1 MQSNGE
7 TSATRGT
14 YDRILNAAAE
24 CMLQNGYRD
33 TRMTAIAD
41 LSGISRAALYKY
53 FRTKDSILLE
63 LNKRVLE
70 EAVESSREISA
81 STEPALDVIERWL
94 SKYLDAEQSGFVR
107 AIMIADAQRVLI
119 RGGRAT
125 DEALDFVRKALSKV
139 IRRGIKAGDIRA
151 DIKPVDTAFMLQ
163 GLVFSVKRNYLS
175 ERPVIELSD
184 RKYHH
189 LIVKILIDGLRA

>member
-1 MQSNGE
+1 MQSTGSR
-7 TSATRGT
+7 TT

-70 EAVESSREISA
+70 EAVESSRELSA
-81 STEPALDVIERWL
+81 STEPALTVIADWL
-94 SKYLDAEQSGFVR
+94 GKYLDEEQAGFVR

-119 RGGRAT
+119 RGERAT
-125 DEALDFVRKALSKV
+125 DEALTFVRKALSKV
-139 IRRGIKAGDIRA
+139 IRRGIKHGEIRA
-151 DIKPVDTAFMLQ
+151 DIKPVDAAFMLQ
-163 GLVFSVKRNYLS
+163 GLVFSVKRNYLA

-184 RKYHH
+184 KKYHK
-189 LIVKILIDGLRA
+189 LIVQTLIDGLRA